1 MSKEMLLGKLN
12 ANRADGMEST
22 TVVVEEKK
30 KNKRREGRGRLPLIL
45 IAVGLGA
52 VALTSIT
59 VLAPASFYGYVESP
73 GSINDSGNGNKGD
86 GAAAALP
93 TALASSVTAIDGKGI
108 VIEHKGV
115 TESGTMTIT
124 GLSDSKY
131 AVGLQC
137 SIDSLPVYCGDNSI
151 TVSGLPPGEH
161 RIAIVDPTS
170 GETTVQAFSW
180 EIS

>member
-1 MSKEMLLGKLN
+1 MSKEMLLGKSN
-12 ANRADGMEST
+12 ANRAHGMES

-30 KNKRREGRGRLPLIL
+30 KKREEGRGRLPLIL

-86 GAAAALP
+86 GAAAAAALP

-108 VIEHKGV
+108 VIEHMGV

-131 AVGLQC
+131 GVGLQC
-137 SIDSLPVYCGDNSI
+137 SIDSLPAYCGDNSI

-161 RIAIVDPTS
+161 TITIVDPTS
-170 GETTVQAFSW
+170 GETIVRAFSW
-180 EIS
+180 EIY